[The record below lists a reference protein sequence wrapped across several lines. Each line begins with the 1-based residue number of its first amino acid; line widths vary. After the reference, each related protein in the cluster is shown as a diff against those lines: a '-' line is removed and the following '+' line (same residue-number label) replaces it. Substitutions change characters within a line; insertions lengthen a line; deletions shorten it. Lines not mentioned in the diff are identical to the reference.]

1 MGQSMYVLLF
11 ESYTTHK
18 SLQPFSLTCPLY
30 YFAATHQK
38 GFIIYLGSSHLSYFL
53 TLRIY
58 DVIWPLLNENL
69 IWSYRRKVAIFLA
82 SFAFLFIMVYY
93 YYRHFI
99 HCDQFGKLVTLGEFS
114 FTLIRLDSNWILR
127 ATIREIG
134 RMLLASLAKSI

>member
-114 FTLIRLDSNWILR
+114 FTLIRLDSN
-127 ATIREIG
+127 
-134 RMLLASLAKSI
+134 